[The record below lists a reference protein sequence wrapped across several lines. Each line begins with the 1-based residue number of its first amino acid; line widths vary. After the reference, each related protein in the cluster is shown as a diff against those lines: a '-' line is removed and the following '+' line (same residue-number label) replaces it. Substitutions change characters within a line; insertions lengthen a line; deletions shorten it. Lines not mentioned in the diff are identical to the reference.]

1 MKNSPLV
8 VLSLLVLMFCGAI
21 YSRQSVLADR
31 LDALERRE
39 PAPSRA
45 LAAPASAPGEGD
57 RALTSPSAAAP
68 TAIASAPAPC
78 PAPAALPAAF
88 STEQREAI
96 AKEVERQL
104 QARAPSLS
112 AFTREEPLA
121 VMEKELGLNPAQI
134 VRVAELLKRRDEE
147 RSRLS
152 ESGGFQGAP
161 EEFPKRSMELEEKY
175 DEAVRGELD
184 FGQRQKYARL
194 KEEGRLNGGI
204 VFRVQL
210 SAEQK

>member
-68 TAIASAPAPC
+68 TAIAPA

-184 FGQRQKYARL
+184 FGQRQKFAWV
-194 KEEGRLNGGI
+194 KEYGRLNGGI

>member
-68 TAIASAPAPC
+68 TAIAPA